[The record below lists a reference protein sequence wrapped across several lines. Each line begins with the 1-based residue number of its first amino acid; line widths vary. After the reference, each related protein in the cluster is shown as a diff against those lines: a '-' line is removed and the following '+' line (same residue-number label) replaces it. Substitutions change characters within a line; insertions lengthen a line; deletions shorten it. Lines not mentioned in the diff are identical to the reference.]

1 MSQPAEQTETL
12 RTTRNATTI
21 LNQAVRLGLAV
32 GQAAVMKRQCQ
43 RQSEPEH
50 PDPTETEQNASHRTV
65 GHECQ
70 RQEGKS
76 SRPRSRSQRR
86 FRYFVHGP
94 IATAWR
100 TTERDIGESCHS
112 CAITPVS
119 DKDDERLR
127 VSIVPKS
134 EPAYAEAQRVLASG
148 TGKDTAFTKVA
159 EDAYVTPDV
168 TGDSD
173 GNRLEGAKGVKVTPD
188 YAVVVEILHPA
199 EGVDAM
205 KEAGPTVQAVA
216 DNLAHLG

>member
-1 MSQPAEQTETL
+1 MRRLKRHALATALLITVMS
-12 RTTRNATTI
+12 
-21 LNQAVRLGLAV
+21 
-32 GQAAVMKRQCQ
+32 
-43 RQSEPEH
+43 
-50 PDPTETEQNASHRTV
+50 
-65 GHECQ
+65 
-70 RQEGKS
+70 
-76 SRPRSRSQRR
+76 
-86 FRYFVHGP
+86 
-94 IATAWR
+94 IATACSSDSDDP
-100 TTERDIGESCHS
+100 TGGTMTLSGNCSITDHALSPKAVVSESMVVKLLGSDDWTARRGLSVSPQGTLEKAFVGS

-134 EPAYAEAQRVLASG
+134 EPAYAEAQRVLTSG
-148 TGKDTAFTKVA
+148 TGEDTAFTKVA

>member
-1 MSQPAEQTETL
+1 MRRLKRHTL
-12 RTTRNATTI
+12 
-21 LNQAVRLGLAV
+21 
-32 GQAAVMKRQCQ
+32 
-43 RQSEPEH
+43 
-50 PDPTETEQNASHRTV
+50 
-65 GHECQ
+65 
-70 RQEGKS
+70 
-76 SRPRSRSQRR
+76 
-86 FRYFVHGP
+86 
-94 IATAWR
+94 ATAVLI
-100 TTERDIGESCHS
+100 TVLSTATACSSDSDDTGDTMTLSGNCSITDHSLSPKAVVSESMVEKLLGSDDWTAKRGLSVSPQGTLEKAFVGS

-134 EPAYAEAQRVLASG
+134 EPAYAEAQRVLTSG
-148 TGKDTAFTKVA
+148 TGEDTAFTKVA

-173 GNRLEGAKGVKVTPD
+173 GNRLKGAKGVKVTPD

>member
-1 MSQPAEQTETL
+1 MRHVKRHTL
-12 RTTRNATTI
+12 
-21 LNQAVRLGLAV
+21 
-32 GQAAVMKRQCQ
+32 
-43 RQSEPEH
+43 
-50 PDPTETEQNASHRTV
+50 
-65 GHECQ
+65 
-70 RQEGKS
+70 
-76 SRPRSRSQRR
+76 
-86 FRYFVHGP
+86 
-94 IATAWR
+94 ATAVLL
-100 TTERDIGESCHS
+100 TVLSTATACSSDSDDSTGDTMTLSGNCSITDHSLSPKAVVSESMVEKLLGSDDWTAKRGLSISPQGTLEKAFVGS

-159 EDAYVTPDV
+159 EDTYVTPDV

-173 GNRLEGAKGVKVTPD
+173 GNRLKGAKGVKVTPD